1 MSSQTAPTVLDRI
14 RERDEQRQAALQT
27 REGSSL
33 HCQEL
38 ARKCA
43 DLEHMVKGALAAA
56 ERALKGSKIPDLE
69 TTAEAL
75 SSYEKAVAGACS
87 HLPTYEAQ
95 QLHAHVKGFKEQLL
109 ELRAQG
115 APKRRFSFARKP
127 APTETAGAESGKPD
141 ASAAGSKA
149 CVEEGAQKSI
159 RNAPDSAIS
168 LESSREM
175 SEKTRSSAVAAN
187 TADDSTRCISERMH
201 ETIQHALEGD
211 GGPLVIRDLTFC
223 TVCIRGRVE
232 ALRMR
237 NLNDCTVIAG
247 PVHGSAFIEGV
258 ESSTVILH
266 CNQARIHRSTDTTFL
281 LRVISNPII
290 EHSTRLRFGS
300 HPGRAQQDCDNGMW
314 RQVQDFGWLRS
325 TPSPNW
331 TVMGNECDLSAEI
344 IRLLELDGQPEQ

>member
-1 MSSQTAPTVLDRI
+1 MRCLP
-14 RERDEQRQAALQT
+14 LQ
-27 REGSSL
+27 
-33 HCQEL
+33 
-38 ARKCA
+38 
-43 DLEHMVKGALAAA
+43 
-56 ERALKGSKIPDLE
+56 
-69 TTAEAL
+69 
-75 SSYEKAVAGACS
+75 AVAGACS

-187 TADDSTRCISERMH
+187 TADDSTRYGVRRFSQLCYHPIAFVCKRCMRKTDFMWQALMSDMPTKGTVRPQAKTAVCLRKMSRVINHLECRCISERMH

-247 PVHGSAFIEGV
+247 PVHGSAFIEG
-258 ESSTVILH
+258 ESPAYACQMLCYV
-266 CNQARIHRSTDTTFL
+266 ARCVSL
-281 LRVISNPII
+281 V
-290 EHSTRLRFGS
+290 
-300 HPGRAQQDCDNGMW
+300 
-314 RQVQDFGWLRS
+314 
-325 TPSPNW
+325 
-331 TVMGNECDLSAEI
+331 
-344 IRLLELDGQPEQ
+344 